1 LRLAKKS
8 PTGSA
13 SLSLVLWSARFTI
26 VMEKP
31 RRGRHPGRL
40 SDSLLAGEVCPMIE
54 TFAVFTIPGGYP

>member
-1 LRLAKKS
+1 
-8 PTGSA
+8 
-13 SLSLVLWSARFTI
+13 VLWSARFTI